1 MSRTMRN
8 IAVCV
13 VLVGWGPTQVSGQMD
28 FWGQIDLA
36 AVRGYDEP
44 WNRQIRGDD
53 TFNEA
58 RLRLFAQHWMND
70 RVGVFAEL
78 LFDLEARARVNGA
91 YVVVNELLGKE
102 WLGARVGLSP
112 TSVGTFGMRSSYFNQ
127 SGLVGIP
134 MLRSFRTTM
143 DNGGRATPTDF
154 MRRKVDNQRDVPI
167 LYDACWNIMW
177 ELLGSA
183 GDLTYALGVTS
194 GSLSNPL
201 GPLSTPGLQWIGRVG
216 YSPALGVIVGL
227 SGAKGAYIGESR
239 PASDID
245 GPVIANPEDHD
256 QRYLGIDI
264 EISRDRY
271 ELFGEAYTNSY
282 ELENVQERV
291 AVKGGYL
298 EGRRWVSPSVF
309 LAARGEVMDF
319 GGITVPGMSGLQ
331 DWDDDVRRVETTIGY
346 RMTRES
352 IFRVGWQRTEFTQ
365 GDDPTQNA
373 LIAQISA
380 VF

>member
-8 IAVCV
+8 IAFCA
-13 VLVGWGPTQVSGQMD
+13 LLAGWWPTQVSGQMD

-53 TFNEA
+53 TFNEV

-78 LFDLEARARVNGA
+78 LFDLEARARINGA

-154 MRRKVDNQRDVPI
+154 MRRKVDNRRDVPI

-183 GDLTYALGVTS
+183 GDLSYALGVTS

-201 GPLSTPGLQWIGRVG
+201 GPLNTPGLQWIGRVG

-227 SGAKGAYIGESR
+227 SGAKGAYIGGN
-239 PASDID
+239 AK
-245 GPVIANPEDHD
+245 
-256 QRYLGIDI
+256 QR
-264 EISRDRY
+264 
-271 ELFGEAYTNSY
+271 
-282 ELENVQERV
+282 Q
-291 AVKGGYL
+291 
-298 EGRRWVSPSVF
+298 
-309 LAARGEVMDF
+309 
-319 GGITVPGMSGLQ
+319 
-331 DWDDDVRRVETTIGY
+331 
-346 RMTRES
+346 
-352 IFRVGWQRTEFTQ
+352 
-365 GDDPTQNA
+365 
-373 LIAQISA
+373 
-380 VF
+380 